1 MDIADKNS
9 FSIID
14 ELGRGT
20 STTDGLGIAW
30 GLCEYM
36 AKNKLGVCLFAS
48 HF

>member
-1 MDIADKNS
+1 MNEMLEVKTMIDLAGPKS

-30 GLCEYM
+30 SVCEYFS
-36 AKNKLGVCLFAS
+36 KN
-48 HF
+48 